1 MQRGNS
7 KRLVL
12 YRLVAISALAIAAA
26 ACAGV
31 LIYSASS
38 SRAEPVPTEVSGRSE
53 SMPPEQQVQKT
64 EEKQKGRIYSARELG
79 FSGPASLLKWS
90 ARAHPE
96 QVARE
101 LRRAPSVLGTP
112 RAKLES
118 IGSCEAGGRP
128 DAVSADGT
136 YRGKYQFSV
145 SAWGSVGGRGDP
157 AKAPEWEQDVR
168 AAILIDFRGTSPWP
182 NCG

>member
-7 KRLVL
+7 RRLAL
-12 YRLVAISALAIAAA
+12 YRLLAISALAVAAL
-26 ACAGV
+26 ACAAV

-38 SRAEPVPTEVSGRSE
+38 SRAQPVPAEVSARIE
-53 SMPPEQQVQKT
+53 TKPPDREVQK
-64 EEKQKGRIYSARELG
+64 QKERIYSARELG